1 MPRKKSVKQKVSQKV
16 VQTVKV
22 IVGDTGKK
30 RRRAG
35 GRRKPRQEPEVETIS
50 SKTLAPVYIQ
60 PPVAPPSYP
69 FDMSVM
75 PSVAASIAAQRRAA
89 ESSAVK
95 LPEDMAGVYEDLR
108 PAAQPLFPTAFEQ
121 LAEKQLDVP
130 VAKEKKEKKEKK
142 KNFVISDKPPRG
154 IVSGENPTTAVD
166 SDIPVEES
174 YGVFFDQ
181 PTKDTVLGPQKDEFG
196 VTLEDVDKTSPAF
209 VLDPSRD
216 IAAINSELEEKLKK
230 AREEELQKMPSD
242 KEIVKM
248 AKKVIR
254 QEKEKK
260 KSEKKASKELAR
272 DLDLYAKL
280 DEHRGKGIEE
290 SQKFIDRVR
299 KEKGLS
305 AHEFRAQYIQQSKVV
320 KEKRDITKFQAEKY
334 VAGESVPQPK
344 VTIQTTGNTLGGS
357 PLYDI
362 VQSTTK

>member
-1 MPRKKSVKQKVSQKV
+1 MPRKKSIKQKVSQKV

-50 SKTLAPVYIQ
+50 AKTLAPVYIQ

-75 PSVAASIAAQRRAA
+75 PSVAASLAAQKRAA
-89 ESSAVK
+89 EPSAVK
-95 LPEDMAGVYEDLR
+95 LPEDMAGVYENLR
-108 PAAQPLFPTAFEQ
+108 PAAEPLYPTAKEQ
-121 LAEKQLDVP
+121 LEEKPIVVP
-130 VAKEKKEKKEKK
+130 VAKEKKKKL
-142 KNFVISDKPPRG
+142 VGSDKPVRS

-166 SDIPVEES
+166 SNIPVEES

-181 PTKDTVLGPQKDEFG
+181 PTKDAVLEPKKDEFG
-196 VTLEDVDKTSPAF
+196 ITLEDVDKTPSAF

-216 IAAINSELEEKLKK
+216 IAAINLELEEKLKK
-230 AREEELQKMPSD
+230 AREEIPEVVKLGKMPSD

-254 QEKEKK
+254 QEKERKK
-260 KSEKKASKELAR
+260 IEKKASKQLAR
-272 DLDLYAKL
+272 DFDLFAK
-280 DEHRGKGIEE
+280 DESLRGMGIEE

-299 KEKGLS
+299 KEEGLD
-305 AHEFRAQYIQQSKVV
+305 AHKFRAKYIQQSKAV
-320 KEKRDITKFQAEKY
+320 KEKREIVKTQAEKY
-334 VAGESVPQPK
+334 LVGESVPQPT
-344 VTIQTTGNTLGGS
+344 VTFQTTGNTLGGS
-357 PLYDI
+357 PLFET

>member
-89 ESSAVK
+89 EPSPVK

-108 PAAQPLFPTAFEQ
+108 PAAQPLFPTASEQ
-121 LAEKQLDVP
+121 LAEKQLVVP
-130 VAKEKKEKKEKK
+130 VAKEKKEKK

-166 SDIPVEES
+166 SNIPVEES
-174 YGVFFDQ
+174 YGVIFDQ

-196 VTLEDVDKTSPAF
+196 VTLEDVDKTPPAY

-216 IAAINSELEEKLKK
+216 IAAINSELEDNLKK
-230 AREEELQKMPSD
+230 AREEVNIRE
-242 KEIVKM
+242 EI
-248 AKKVIR
+248 
-254 QEKEKK
+254 EKEESKRK
-260 KSEKKASKELAR
+260 YKMREASAELAN
-272 DLDLYAKL
+272 DLILYAKDPSL
-280 DEHRGKGIEE
+280 RNMSREAAITFITSKRQELGI
-290 SQKFIDRVR
+290 SAKQFRKMYILS
-299 KEKGLS
+299 KEK
-305 AHEFRAQYIQQSKVV
+305 AKQV
-320 KEKRDITKFQAEKY
+320 RDIQKTKSTLFDIQYAQPTD
-334 VAGESVPQPK
+334 VPQSMSLR
-344 VTIQTTGNTLGGS
+344 IDN

>member
-30 RRRAG
+30 RRRTG
-35 GRRKPRQEPEVETIS
+35 GRRKSRQEPEVETIS
-50 SKTLAPVYIQ
+50 AKTLAPVYIQ

-108 PAAQPLFPTAFEQ
+108 PAAQPLFPTASEQ
-121 LAEKQLDVP
+121 LAEKQLVVP
-130 VAKEKKEKKEKK
+130 VAKEKKQKK
-142 KNFVISDKPPRG
+142 KNLVVVDKLP
-154 IVSGENPTTAVD
+154 ENPTTAVD
-166 SDIPVEES
+166 SNIPVEES

-196 VTLEDVDKTSPAF
+196 VTLEDVDKTPPAY

-216 IAAINSELEEKLKK
+216 IAAINLELEEKLKK
-230 AREEELQKMPSD
+230 AREEERVKIGKIASD
-242 KEIVKM
+242 KEMVKI
-248 AKKVIR
+248 AKKVIKE
-254 QEKEKK
+254 EKQRK

-280 DEHRGKGIEE
+280 DKNRGKGIEE

-299 KEKGLS
+299 KEEGLS
-305 AHEFRAQYIQQSKVV
+305 AHEFRKKYIQQSKVV